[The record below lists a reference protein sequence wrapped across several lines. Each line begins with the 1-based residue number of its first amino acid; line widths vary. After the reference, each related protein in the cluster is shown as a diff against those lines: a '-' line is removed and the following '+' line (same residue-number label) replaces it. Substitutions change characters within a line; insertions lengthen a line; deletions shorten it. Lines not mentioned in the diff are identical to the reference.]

1 LSRIKILHVVRPA
14 AGGMKN
20 HLINL
25 VRYTDKKRFDVTVA
39 CPPNT
44 ALWDELVALGIQT
57 LPISLVGELS
67 PTRDYAAVRSL
78 VKYLHQSGTT
88 ILHAHSSKGALV
100 GRLAAIMART
110 PVVIFTAHNS
120 IFYEEWP
127 EWKKKLFA
135 RVERFLARFT
145 DKIITVSDALKQE
158 LMEREGLPVKQL
170 TTIYN
175 GIEVDR
181 FNAKVDVKAVRR
193 NLNIPELGP
202 VVGTIARLAPQK
214 GVSYFLKA
222 ASLLKEYQ
230 VNFLVVG
237 DGPLEETLK
246 QEAAELGLQGR
257 VIFAGRRE
265 NIAEILSVLDIFV
278 LPSITEGLP
287 LTILEA
293 MAAGKPVVAT
303 RVGGV
308 PEAIVEGK
316 TGLVVAPK
324 DPEAL
329 AVALAGLI
337 GERDRLMR
345 MGTNGQKHVREKFTV
360 SMMVEKTMELYQQL
374 LAEKKL
380 IQGKGQN

>member
-1 LSRIKILHVVRPA
+1 
-14 AGGMKN
+14 MKN

-25 VRYTDKKRFDVTVA
+25 VKYADKKRFDMTVA

-44 ALWDELVALGIQT
+44 VLWDELVARGIKT
-57 LPISLVGELS
+57 IPIPLVGELS

-88 ILHAHSSKGALV
+88 VLHAHSSKGALV
-100 GRLAAIMART
+100 GRLAALLAGT
-110 PVVIFTAHNS
+110 PVIVFTAHNS
-120 IFYEEWP
+120 IFYEAWP
-127 EWKKKLFA
+127 AWKKKLFA
-135 RVERFLARFT
+135 RVERLLARFT

-158 LMEREGLPVKQL
+158 LMEMEGLPAKQI

-175 GIEVDR
+175 GIETDR
-181 FNAKVDVKAVRR
+181 FNTKVDVKTVRR
-193 NLNIPELGP
+193 RLNIPELGQL
-202 VVGTIARLAPQK
+202 VGTVARLAPQK

-222 ASLLKEYQ
+222 ASLLKDYQ

-237 DGPLEETLK
+237 DGPLADELK
-246 QEAAELGLQGR
+246 QEACELGLQGR
-257 VIFAGRRE
+257 VIFAGQRDD
-265 NIAEILSVLDIFV
+265 IAEIMALLDIFV
-278 LPSITEGLP
+278 LPSVTEGLP

-316 TGLVVAPK
+316 TGLLVAPK

-329 AVALAGLI
+329 AVALAELI
-337 GERDRLMR
+337 GERDRLQR
-345 MGTNGQKHVREKFTV
+345 LGNNGQKYVQEKFTV
-360 SMMVEKTMELYQQL
+360 QNMVEKTMTLYYEL
-374 LAEKKL
+374 LADKKL
-380 IQGKGQN
+380 I